1 LAALAVWLA
10 AAPVLAAN
18 NPPRVKV
25 QRSRVQLAKP
35 LHTVKHRPAQHKPK
49 QKPKCKQQPKP
60 VYHPKPQAQPQYYT
74 FIVTAYTANDAG
86 MNGKAITASGT
97 VAIPWRTV
105 AASRRWPLGTE
116 FRTPSG
122 QIWEVSDRGGAIQA
136 DNRLDLYVG
145 KHDVGTAYQWG
156 VQRLRL
162 QLIKLGEGQ

>member
-25 QRSRVQLAKP
+25 QRSRVQLSKP
-35 LHTVKHRPAQHKPK
+35 LHIVKHRPAQHK
-49 QKPKCKQQPKP
+49 QKPKRKQQPKP
-60 VYHPKPQAQPQYYT
+60 VYHPQPQYYT

-86 MNGKAITASGT
+86 MNGKAITAGGT
-97 VAIPWRTV
+97 VAIPFYTV

-136 DNRLDLYVG
+136 DDRLDLYVG
-145 KHDVGTAYQWG
+145 KHDVSTAYQWG
-156 VQRLRL
+156 VRRLRL
-162 QLIKLGEGQ
+162 QLIKLGEGR